1 LKRTDLPLHPQ
12 IKQKGNERTDKVKPK
27 KVKGSVLA
35 VKRMSKKKAR
45 KLLRAH
51 QREQRTRERIASAME
66 V

>member
-1 LKRTDLPLHPQ
+1 M
-12 IKQKGNERTDKVKPK
+12 
-27 KVKGSVLA
+27 A

-51 QREQRTRERIASAME
+51 QREQRTKERIASAME